1 MLSGYGV
8 VAVPLGELDG
18 LAGSVAQVIELGPP
32 CFAASNRLDIENIG
46 RMQREDALDS
56 LVGDDPPDCEVF
68 INAPAF
74 AGDYR
79 AGKYLRPLLVA
90 LLNAAVYLYDI
101 AYLEMRDLLFE
112 RLALDGV

>member
-46 RMQREDALDS
+46 
-56 LVGDDPPDCEVF
+56 
-68 INAPAF
+68 
-74 AGDYR
+74 
-79 AGKYLRPLLVA
+79 
-90 LLNAAVYLYDI
+90 
-101 AYLEMRDLLFE
+101 
-112 RLALDGV
+112 

>member
-1 MLSGYGV
+1 
-8 VAVPLGELDG
+8 VPLGKLYG

-46 RMQREDALDS
+46 RMQWEYALDALI
-56 LVGDDPPDCEVF
+56 GDDPPDCEVF

-74 AGDYR
+74 AGYNR

-90 LLNAAVYLYDI
+90 LLNAAVYFYDI
-101 AYLEMRDLLFE
+101 AYLEMRDLLLE